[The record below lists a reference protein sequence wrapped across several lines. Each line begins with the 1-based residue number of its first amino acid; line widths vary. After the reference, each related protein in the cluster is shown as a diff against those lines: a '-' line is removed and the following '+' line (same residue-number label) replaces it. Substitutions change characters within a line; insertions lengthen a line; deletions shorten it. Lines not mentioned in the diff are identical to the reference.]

1 MATGS
6 GPSHLVKDRGAVVAS
21 EEHITGNSK
30 TEGKTME
37 AAATSSIKCRD
48 PGILVKPF
56 FVPSSSSSWICPSS
70 STRLLASW
78 IWRCGADGRQSEPL
92 KKRGIDRDDGD
103 RATTNG
109 VWSAPRRGFRPSVPR
124 RRGLLVP
131 RRRRLHVTLIPRGR
145 RRHGSMSTATADPR
159 L

>member
-56 FVPSSSSSWICPSS
+56 FVLSSSSSWICPSS

-78 IWRCGADGRQSEPL
+78 IWRCGADGRQSDPL

-109 VWSAPRRGFRPSVPR
+109 VGERTNETREARGCFDPSASPASTHP
-124 RRGLLVP
+124 
-131 RRRRLHVTLIPRGR
+131 TLAPARV
-145 RRHGSMSTATADPR
+145 
-159 L
+159 